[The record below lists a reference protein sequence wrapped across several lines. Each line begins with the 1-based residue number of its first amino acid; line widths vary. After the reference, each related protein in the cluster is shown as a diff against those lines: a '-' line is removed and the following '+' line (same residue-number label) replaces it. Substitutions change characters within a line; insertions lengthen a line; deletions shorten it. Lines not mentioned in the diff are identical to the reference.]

1 MYHFRKSAKPVSILL
16 VIFLSFIFMP
26 VQSVFAAMIGTEEL
40 MNNPET
46 QAARATVR
54 AFMERRDVQDILIAR
69 GIDPLEARARL
80 NSLSDA
86 EVQTIAA
93 KIDELPAGG
102 SVVGAVIIIIVVAFL
117 VLLITD
123 MLGLTNIFTFINP
136 PKR

>member
-1 MYHFRKSAKPVSILL
+1 MYHFRKSAKPVSIFL

>member
-1 MYHFRKSAKPVSILL
+1 M
-16 VIFLSFIFMP
+16 
-26 VQSVFAAMIGTEEL
+26 
-40 MNNPET
+40 
-46 QAARATVR
+46 
-54 AFMERRDVQDILIAR
+54 LIAG
-69 GIDPLEARARL
+69 GIDPLEAKDRV

-102 SVVGAVIIIIVVAFL
+102 SAVGALIVIIVVAFL

>member
-40 MNNPET
+40 TNNPET